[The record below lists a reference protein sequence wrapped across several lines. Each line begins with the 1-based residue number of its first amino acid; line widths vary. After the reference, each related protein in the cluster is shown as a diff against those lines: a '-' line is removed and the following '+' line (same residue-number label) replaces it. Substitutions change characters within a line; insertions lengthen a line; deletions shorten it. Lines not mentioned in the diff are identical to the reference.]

1 MSDQEVEI
9 PMKKIAMVCAFL
21 LVIMAA
27 IMGVLTIFGMMSGE
41 AFLWN
46 MLKFGGAI
54 VVLGVASAL
63 VAMMMG
69 NEEEQK

>member
-1 MSDQEVEI
+1 
-9 PMKKIAMVCAFL
+9 MKKIAIICAFL

-27 IMGVLTIFGMMSGE
+27 IMGVLTIFDMMSVE
-41 AFLWN
+41 TFLSN

-69 NEEEQK
+69 RGQK

>member
-1 MSDQEVEI
+1 
-9 PMKKIAMVCAFL
+9 MKKIAIICAFL

-27 IMGVLTIFGMMSGE
+27 IMGVLTIFGMMTGE

-63 VAMMMG
+63 VAVMMG
-69 NEEEQK
+69 NREEQK

>member
-1 MSDQEVEI
+1 
-9 PMKKIAMVCAFL
+9 MKKIAIICAFL

-27 IMGVLTIFGMMSGE
+27 IMGVLTIFGMMSTE
-41 AFLWN
+41 ALLSN

-69 NEEEQK
+69 GKEEK

>member
-1 MSDQEVEI
+1 
-9 PMKKIAMVCAFL
+9 MKKIVIVCAFL

-41 AFLWN
+41 AFVSN

-54 VVLGVASAL
+54 VVIGVASAL
-63 VAMMMG
+63 IALMMG
-69 NEEEQK
+69 KEEEQK

>member
-1 MSDQEVEI
+1 
-9 PMKKIAMVCAFL
+9 MKKIAIICAFL

-41 AFLWN
+41 TFLWN

-54 VVLGVASAL
+54 VVLGIASAL
-63 VAMMMG
+63 VAVMMG
-69 NEEEQK
+69 NQEEQR

>member
-1 MSDQEVEI
+1 
-9 PMKKIAMVCAFL
+9 MKKIAIICAFL

-27 IMGVLTIFGMMSGE
+27 IMGVLTIFGMMSTE
-41 AFLWN
+41 ALLSN

-63 VAMMMG
+63 ISLMM
-69 NEEEQK
+69 NSKNDPD

>member
-1 MSDQEVEI
+1 
-9 PMKKIAMVCAFL
+9 MKKIAIICAFL

-27 IMGVLTIFGMMSGE
+27 IMGVLAIFGMMSTD
-41 AFLWN
+41 AFLSN

-54 VVLGVASAL
+54 VVLGIASAL

-69 NEEEQK
+69 SREDQK

>member
-1 MSDQEVEI
+1 
-9 PMKKIAMVCAFL
+9 MKKIAIVCAFL

-27 IMGVLTIFGMMSGE
+27 IMGVLTIFGVMSGE
-41 AFLWN
+41 TFLSN

-63 VAMMMG
+63 ISLMM
-69 NEEEQK
+69 NSKSDPD

>member
-1 MSDQEVEI
+1 
-9 PMKKIAMVCAFL
+9 MKKIAIICAFL

-27 IMGVLTIFGMMSGE
+27 IMGVLTIFGMMSGD
-41 AFLWN
+41 AFLSN

-63 VAMMMG
+63 VAVMMG
-69 NEEEQK
+69 NQEEQK

>member
-1 MSDQEVEI
+1 
-9 PMKKIAMVCAFL
+9 MKKIAIICAFL

-41 AFLWN
+41 AFLSN

-63 VAMMMG
+63 VALMMG
-69 NEEEQK
+69 SKGD

>member
-1 MSDQEVEI
+1 
-9 PMKKIAMVCAFL
+9 MKKIAIICAFL

-27 IMGVLTIFGMMSGE
+27 IMGVLTIFGVMSSE
-41 AFLWN
+41 TFLSN

-54 VVLGVASAL
+54 VVLGVASIL

-69 NEEEQK
+69 NKEEQK

>member
-1 MSDQEVEI
+1 
-9 PMKKIAMVCAFL
+9 MKKIAIICAFL

-41 AFLWN
+41 TFLWN

-63 VAMMMG
+63 IAMMMG
-69 NEEEQK
+69 NREEQK

>member
-1 MSDQEVEI
+1 
-9 PMKKIAMVCAFL
+9 
-21 LVIMAA
+21 MAA
-27 IMGVLTIFGMMSGE
+27 IMGVLTIFGMMSTE
-41 AFLWN
+41 ALLSN

-69 NEEEQK
+69 GKEEK